1 MGNLHGIPGEKMNNI
16 LRFSIL
22 LSVLIYNHGLSA
34 VINVPADYPNIQQ
47 GIDAS
52 SNGDT
57 VLVAD
62 GIYSGN
68 GNRDI
73 TFGGKQ
79 IVLKSANGPE
89 NTIVDCQGDQWN
101 PRKGFLFI
109 TEGRSTVLD
118 GFTVKNGSTGPYCL
132 QFSGGAIYV
141 EGSPTVKNCRFVD
154 NTNRQNS
161 CLYSGG
167 GAMFCFIGSPLIV
180 DCVFENNLSDDFGGA
195 VNSIDAIPAFTR
207 CRFSGNSAV
216 WGAAIHS
223 DNSHI
228 FLNGC
233 SFADNSADSGT
244 VFSAGSSE
252 IEMTNCVLAYN
263 IAGDSKVIELKSS
276 DILTA
281 VNSILWNVS
290 STQIATDSGAGVFVT
305 YSDIM
310 DGWPGTGNLDCDPIF
325 CDPDSRDFSLSALSC
340 CIGTGRNGNNIGI
353 VGIGCGAL
361 GGTVS
366 DQDGI
371 PIEGVSVNLIG
382 SGMQTETD
390 VDGEYIFYNVDA
402 GVYDVLLS
410 HVQYRDTLI
419 ADLSIPLEYIT
430 LDISLTA
437 SGPCGS
443 YAVGDVNGSGNYNGL
458 DITFGVAFFKGGALP
473 MYECE
478 CGPGNTWFVSGD
490 VNASCNYN
498 GLDIT
503 YGVNYFKGGDG
514 PAPCPDCPPE

>member
-1 MGNLHGIPGEKMNNI
+1 MNNI
-16 LRFSIL
+16 LGISIL
-22 LSVLIYNHGLSA
+22 LSVLIYTSGFSA

-62 GIYSGN
+62 GVYSGN

-79 IVLKSANGPE
+79 IVLKSVNGPE
-89 NTIVDCQGDQWN
+89 SAIIDCQGDQWN
-101 PRKGFLFI
+101 PRKGFLFVN
-109 TEGRSTVLD
+109 EGRSTVVD

-132 QFSGGAIYV
+132 QFSGGAIYI

-195 VNSIDAIPAFTR
+195 VNSIDAMPVFTR

-228 FLNGC
+228 YLNGC

-244 VFSAGSSE
+244 VFSVGSSE
-252 IEMTNCVLAYN
+252 FEFSNCVLAYN
-263 IAGDSKVIELKSS
+263 IAIDSKVIELKSS

-281 VNSILWNVS
+281 VNSIFWNVS
-290 STQIATDSGAGVFVT
+290 STQIAPDSGAGVLVT

-310 DGWPGTGNLDCDPIF
+310 GGWAGVGNIDCDPLF
-325 CDPDSRDFSLSALSC
+325 CDPDSRNFSLSALSC
-340 CIGTGRNGNNIGI
+340 CLGSGRNGNDIGI
-353 VGIGCGAL
+353 SGIGCGTL
-361 GGTVS
+361 GGIVT
-366 DQDGI
+366 DQDNF
-371 PIEGVSVNLIG
+371 PIEAVTVDLLGT
-382 SGMQTETD
+382 GMQALTD
-390 VDGEYIFYNVDA
+390 ADGEYIFTAVEA
-402 GVYDVLLS
+402 GTYDIFFS
-410 HVQYRDTLI
+410 HAQYRDSLI
-419 ADLSIPLEYIT
+419 NDVTIPLGFVE
-430 LDISLTA
+430 LNVSLA
-437 SGPCGS
+437 GSGPCGS
-443 YAVGDVNGSGNYNGL
+443 YTVGDVNNSGSYNGL
-458 DITFGVAFFKGGALP
+458 DITFGVSFFKGGALP

-503 YGVNYFKGGDG
+503 YGVIYFKGGDA